1 MNILLGTLRRN
12 AIMHLI
18 QVQKITMPNIDLA
31 VVQVAGVTNSESDVS
46 LLKALE
52 CLNQLRPVSYC
63 FFVN

>member
-1 MNILLGTLRRN
+1 MNILLGTLRHN

-18 QVQKITMPNIDLA
+18 QVQKITMPNINLV
-31 VVQVAGVTNSESDVS
+31 VVQVAGVTNSESNVS

-52 CLNQLRPVSYC
+52 CLNQLRLVSYC

>member
-1 MNILLGTLRRN
+1 
-12 AIMHLI
+12 MHLI